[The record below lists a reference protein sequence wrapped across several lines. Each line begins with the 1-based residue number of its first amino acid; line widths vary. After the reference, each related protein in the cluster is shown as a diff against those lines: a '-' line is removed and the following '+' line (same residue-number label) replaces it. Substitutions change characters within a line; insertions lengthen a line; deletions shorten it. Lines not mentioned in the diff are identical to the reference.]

1 MTAHMKFFPTGNADT
16 TFIQLAN
23 NQVVL
28 MDYAH
33 MRNEKDPYDKRIDL
47 PSAIRDAMD
56 EAGQESFRVSRTDFD
71 LLSRHG
77 FEVCEVTLATYAKL

>member
-23 NQVVL
+23 NKVVL

-33 MRNEKDPYDKRIDL
+33 MRNVNDL
-47 PSAIRDAMD
+47 MTS
-56 EAGQESFRVSRTDFD
+56 V
-71 LLSRHG
+71 
-77 FEVCEVTLATYAKL
+77 